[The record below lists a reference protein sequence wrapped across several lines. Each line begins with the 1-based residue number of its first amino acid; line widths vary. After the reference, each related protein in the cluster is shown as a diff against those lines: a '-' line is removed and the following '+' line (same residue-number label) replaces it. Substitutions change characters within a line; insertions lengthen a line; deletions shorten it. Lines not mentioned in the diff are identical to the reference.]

1 MSKNNRKKRMNS
13 DNVKGYQREI
23 ISWDNPTKGQ
33 PHSNLYKIR
42 ISS

>member
-23 ISWDNPTKGQ
+23 ISWDIGKYVKPLAN
-33 PHSNLYKIR
+33 SYK
-42 ISS
+42 

>member
-23 ISWDNPTKGQ
+23 ISWLITIYLRTPIN
-33 PHSNLYKIR
+33 HYK
-42 ISS
+42 